1 MNPQQRWQL
10 RWGLLSELVAQAPGK
25 LGRTAIM
32 KLVYFLQT
40 LKGVPLEY
48 DFRLYTYGPFESD
61 VLNDVSQLES
71 LGALKSELIYFPS
84 GYGYEFMEGPKR
96 KNLLNLTGRK
106 HEDYQDE
113 IKWVLHEFGSKKA
126 ADLELLSTI
135 VFADQ
140 EAAEK
145 QRPISHEE
153 LARKVKEIKP
163 RFTADFILQNIKEL
177 DAKGILG
184 GSHERPD

>member
-10 RWGLLSELVAQAPGK
+10 RWSLLSELVAQAPGK

-32 KLVYFLQT
+32 KLAYFLQT

-48 DFRLYTYGPFESD
+48 DFSLYTYGPFDSD
-61 VLNDVSQLES
+61 VLNDVGQLES

-84 GYGYEFMEGPKR
+84 GYGYEFTAGSKR
-96 KNLLNLTGRK
+96 ANLLKLTENQQQNY
-106 HEDYQDE
+106 HDE
-113 IKWVLHEFGSKKA
+113 IKWVLDEFGGKKA

-140 EAAEK
+140 EAA
-145 QRPISHEE
+145 QQQQPISQEE
-153 LARKVKEIKP
+153 LVRTVKEIKQ
-163 RFTADFILQNIKEL
+163 RFTEDYILQRIKEL
-177 DAKGILG
+177 EAKGILV
-184 GSHERPD
+184 GSRGKI